1 MLQKN
6 RFVSSAGIGISG
18 WKDNAM
24 KSSELIHKSIMQDM
38 TEGVM
43 TIGMDGVI
51 TYVNP
56 AAASI
61 LEMEVSALTGKKFI
75 QCFFEYSEN
84 DAFNQTILDAVYDS
98 ETTHRNVVPYFTGSC
113 FRQLH
118 VTTSYLHDN
127 GEKVGVIAVLSDI
140 SELTELRDAV
150 KAMQRIQQ
158 LNSQLELRNKLL
170 SETFG
175 RFLSDEIVRQLL
187 DTPDGLMLGGKKRTL
202 TIMMS
207 DLRGFTAMSERM
219 EPQSLIAMLNH
230 YLGVMTDMIQQYN
243 GTIIEFIGDGILAIF
258 GAPLA
263 SDHHAADAVA
273 AAVAMQMQMK
283 AINEWNAARGFPNLE
298 MGIGINTGEVIVGN
312 IGSEKRTKYGVVGSH
327 VNLCGRIESY
337 TTGGQILIS
346 PETRAMIRSELDVAQ
361 ELEVYPK
368 GVKGALTI
376 SYVTGIGKPYGLSCA
391 ADSEQE
397 KMVPVKIPVRFKR
410 ISDKH
415 CSDTQFEGI
424 ITAIN
429 SQKAILQTQIP
440 LKIFEN
446 ISLCAD
452 NDVFCKVIGE
462 EKSDLLLCFTAGQT
476 DFCTHAMKLGVKN
489 MADHK
494 NERRFS
500 IAPDQEALSEVSDFL
515 DSCVEE
521 FAIPM
526 RMGFSLKIVADEIFS
541 NIVYYSGSKN
551 AEILFRNDT
560 DKVTLVFMDDGIPY
574 NPMEAEEPDITA
586 DVEERKIGGLGL
598 FMVKKMA
605 EQVQYEYADQKNQL
619 TVVLSKTVKKMKLD
633 LEDF

>member
-1 MLQKN
+1 M
-6 RFVSSAGIGISG
+6 R
-18 WKDNAM
+18 
-24 KSSELIHKSIMQDM
+24 SSELIHKSIMQDM

-43 TIGMDGVI
+43 TIGLDGVI

-61 LEMEVSALTGKKFI
+61 LEMDAQALTGRKFI

-98 ETTHRNVVPYFTGSC
+98 ATTHRNVVPYFTGTD

-127 GEKVGVIAVLSDI
+127 GVKVGVIAVLSDI

-150 KAMQRIQQ
+150 KAMQRIQA

-187 DTPDGLMLGGKKRTL
+187 DTPDGLMLGGKKREL
-202 TIMMS
+202 TILMS

-219 EPQSLIAMLNH
+219 EPQSLIAMLNR
-230 YLGVMTDMIQQYN
+230 YLGAMTDVIQRYN

-263 SDHHAADAVA
+263 SDHHASDAAA
-273 AAVAMQMQMK
+273 AAVAMQMRMDE
-283 AINEWNAARGFPNLE
+283 INEWNAERGFPVLE

-337 TTGGQILIS
+337 TIGGQILIS
-346 PETRAMIRSELDVAQ
+346 PQTRAMINCELDVAQ

-368 GVKGALTI
+368 GVKGALI
-376 SYVTGIGKPYGLSCA
+376 LSHITGIGKPYDLSCA
-391 ADSEQE
+391 ADAEQE
-397 KMVPVKIPVRFKR
+397 RLVPVKISIGFKR

-415 CSDTQFEGI
+415 CSETVFEGI

-429 SQKAILQTQIP
+429 SKNAVLKTQIP
-440 LKIFEN
+440 LTMFEN

-452 NDVFCKVIGE
+452 NEVFCKVIGE
-462 EKSDLLLCFTAGQT
+462 EAQGLLLRFTAGHN
-476 DFCTHAMKLGVKN
+476 DFCARTIESA
-489 MADHK
+489 
-494 NERRFS
+494 
-500 IAPDQEALSEVSDFL
+500 
-515 DSCVEE
+515 
-521 FAIPM
+521 
-526 RMGFSLKIVADEIFS
+526 S
-541 NIVYYSGSKN
+541 N
-551 AEILFRNDT
+551 
-560 DKVTLVFMDDGIPY
+560 
-574 NPMEAEEPDITA
+574 
-586 DVEERKIGGLGL
+586 
-598 FMVKKMA
+598 
-605 EQVQYEYADQKNQL
+605 
-619 TVVLSKTVKKMKLD
+619 
-633 LEDF
+633 